1 MSSRKQ
7 KISPTTEKTF
17 SQIDSRGTAQR
28 YARED
33 HTHGTPDNP
42 TDTHVAETDPHD
54 QYRLESENH
63 SHEGS
68 GIPGGQIDHGAA
80 MVAASL
86 LDDDHTQ
93 YRLESADHN
102 HQSTG
107 LQAGKIDHG
116 LALDGL
122 SDDDHTQYIK
132 HSLATAVSDFLVASG
147 VGVFVKKTLAEVQ
160 TILGLGTAA
169 YTAATD
175 YVTHAL
181 ATAANDFL
189 VASGS
194 GAFVKKTL
202 AEVKTILGL
211 GSAAYTA
218 STDYAIA
225 AKGVTNG
232 DTHDHVGGDGAQID
246 HGGLGGLADDDHTQY
261 VMVDNSRMA
270 TGRYRYA
277 AALADTGTIT
287 LPTVTANWP
296 AHGFIHCAHASTG
309 VISESAEFEFGST
322 GAVQI
327 IRGTVNIEAN
337 GATAGKI
344 SLGPAV
350 SANPVVIKNNLG
362 GGVSVNVM
370 VTLWYK

>member
-1 MSSRKQ
+1 MSSRRQ
-7 KISPTTEKTF
+7 KINPTTEKAF
-17 SQIDSRGTAQR
+17 SQQDYLGISQKK
-28 YARED
+28 ARED
-33 HTHGTPDNP
+33 HTHGTPINP
-42 TDTHVAETDPHD
+42 VDLHKGEDDPHT
-54 QYRLESENH
+54 QYRLESEDHNH
-63 SHEGS
+63 EAS
-68 GIPGGQIDHGAA
+68 GVPGGKLDHGKA

-86 LDDDHTQ
+86 L
-93 YRLESADHN
+93 
-102 HQSTG
+102 
-107 LQAGKIDHG
+107 
-116 LALDGL
+116 
-122 SDDDHTQYIK
+122 DDDHTQYIK
-132 HSLATAVSDFLVASG
+132 HSLATAVSDFLAASG
-147 VGVFVKKTLAEVQ
+147 VGVFVKKTLAEVKA
-160 TILGLGTAA
+160 ILGLGTAA

-232 DTHDHVGGDGAQID
+232 DSHDHVGGDGAQID

-287 LPTVTANWP
+287 LPTITANWP

-309 VISESAEFEFGST
+309 VISESAEFEYGST

-327 IRGTVNIEAN
+327 IRGTANIEAN